1 MELAT
6 KWPAPTGL
14 TSGRSFH
21 VKEKLDALEL
31 VENEDYSE
39 LPDIR
44 QLRPQGGY
52 LTKKFTG
59 DGASRLSYESSETT

>member
-1 MELAT
+1 M
-6 KWPAPTGL
+6 

-21 VKEKLDALEL
+21 VKEKLDVLEL

-52 LTKKFTG
+52 STKKFS
-59 DGASRLSYESSETT
+59 GATRLSYESSETT

>member
-1 MELAT
+1 M
-6 KWPAPTGL
+6 

-52 LTKKFTG
+52 STKKFTG
-59 DGASRLSYESSETT
+59 APCLSYESSETT